1 MLSHETGPCR
11 GLAGFLHLFSLPCYV
26 FLVPTQQVGS
36 KEFTAFEESSLAG
49 ARMNAPHTQS
59 LRVNRSNHTL

>member
-36 KEFTAFEESSLAG
+36 KEFTAFEECSLAG
-49 ARMNAPHTQS
+49 ARMNAPHTVAKS
-59 LRVNRSNHTL
+59 EP